1 MYGDRC
7 ATLRRAVRF
16 PCFAARII
24 RVLKHKPCNTRPV
37 PFPNSRAREHQIVSL
52 LSSGKRNREIASA
65 LSLSEKTVKGDM
77 TLLMQELHARNR
89 LEAVIAVQSLS
100 QATLRGDI
108 ESDGLAGLS
117 G

>member
-1 MYGDRC
+1 MRYAAASCSFPLLRSPDHPRPEAQTLQHATSADSELQGPGTSDRQ
-7 ATLRRAVRF
+7 
-16 PCFAARII
+16 AAFQRQA
-24 RVLKHKPCNTRPV
+24 KP
-37 PFPNSRAREHQIVSL
+37 
-52 LSSGKRNREIASA
+52 GIASA
-65 LSLSEKTVKGDM
+65 GSLSERTVKGYM

>member
-1 MYGDRC
+1 
-7 ATLRRAVRF
+7 
-16 PCFAARII
+16 
-24 RVLKHKPCNTRPV
+24 
-37 PFPNSRAREHQIVSL
+37 
-52 LSSGKRNREIASA
+52 
-65 LSLSEKTVKGDM
+65 M

>member
-1 MYGDRC
+1 VRRSMRYAAASCSFPLLRSPDHPRPEAQALQH
-7 ATLRRAVRF
+7 ATSAVSE
-16 PCFAARII
+16 
-24 RVLKHKPCNTRPV
+24 LQ
-37 PFPNSRAREHQIVSL
+37 AREHQIVSL